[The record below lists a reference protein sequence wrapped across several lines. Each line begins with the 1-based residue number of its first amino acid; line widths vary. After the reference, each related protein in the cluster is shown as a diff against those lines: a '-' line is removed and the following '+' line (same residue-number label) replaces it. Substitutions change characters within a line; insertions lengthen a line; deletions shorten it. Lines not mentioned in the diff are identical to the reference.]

1 MGSLQMWKQSLMAT
15 KKIAQS
21 HTTAKI
27 QSEIQIHKSK
37 QLAWASN
44 ALMLRLELILCR
56 KKITINGYGL

>member
-15 KKIAQS
+15 KKIAQC

-37 QLAWASN
+37 QLA
-44 ALMLRLELILCR
+44 
-56 KKITINGYGL
+56 